1 MGIVKNTFEITLFD
15 HDKIDKVFAD
25 CRAFSSHT
33 GKKRDFSE

>member
-1 MGIVKNTFEITLFD
+1 MRIVKDTLEVILFN

-25 CRAFSSHT
+25 CRAFSFNT